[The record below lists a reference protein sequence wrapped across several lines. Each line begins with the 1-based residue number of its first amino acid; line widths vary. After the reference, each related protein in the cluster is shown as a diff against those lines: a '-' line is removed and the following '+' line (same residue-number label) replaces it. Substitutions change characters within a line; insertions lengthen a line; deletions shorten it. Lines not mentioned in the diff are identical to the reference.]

1 MKAASFFGRGS
12 ELRMRLFF
20 GVLFRIAV
28 PMPQLSDECCHCKIE
43 KHRFALCCI
52 GSVVALFVHLS
63 RVGETIVDQSVSER
77 AHWYPK
83 DGELCLSRMKPE
95 ETLVE
100 VRSGVDVQITR
111 LT

>member
-52 GSVVALFVHLS
+52 GSVGAVAFVCFGARLNWL
-63 RVGETIVDQSVSER
+63 VGKKVNYSS
-77 AHWYPK
+77 
-83 DGELCLSRMKPE
+83 
-95 ETLVE
+95 
-100 VRSGVDVQITR
+100 
-111 LT
+111 